1 MIRRTALV
9 ALLALALSASLR
21 AAPDAKPAVVTI
33 GDNERVV
40 HVVGSV
46 FTHSYYEPRLETLL
60 LRLGGARGLTFRQI
74 EVGGPVSVL
83 DDDFAA
89 KVLDLKPTLVVLQVG
104 TEVIMRQY
112 RRQTYDFITFPKAL
126 DPLVAKLRAAGCRVV
141 LCSATPVGNGSAPDK
156 LLPPNDGLKT
166 WTDAARDVAARHGA
180 IYADLFSAAL
190 AWPMIGNDPRSRYYY
205 PPEGHEKSWNL
216 LLSQVSFQPA
226 TPAATDIDAK
236 ALQGRA
242 SDGEIAGLKSDAGVL
257 AFTLKARSSGGAHTL
272 KVTGLP
278 PGAYQITAYGKPA
291 LKASADE
298 LAAGLDIGPL
308 LRTLGSAKELK
319 DESAA
324 GRAAFAAL
332 TAVRQYNLP
341 PWITLPDFD
350 RQKAAALAKAQDTLS
365 THDATAARLASPAPL
380 PITITPAK

>member
-1 MIRRTALV
+1 MTTRIALP
-9 ALLALALSASLR
+9 ALLALVLISSLR
-21 AAPDAKPAVVTI
+21 AAPDVKPAVVTI

-46 FTHSYYEPRLETLL
+46 FTHVYYEPRLETLL

-83 DDDFAA
+83 DDDLPA

-104 TEVIMRQY
+104 AEVIMRQY
-112 RRQTYDFITFPKAL
+112 RRQTYDFATFPKAL

-141 LCSATPVGNGSAPDK
+141 LCSATPVGNGSASDK
-156 LLPPNDGLKT
+156 LLSPNDGLKT
-166 WTDAARDVAARHGA
+166 WADAARDIAARHGA
-180 IYADLFSAAL
+180 VYADLFTAAL
-190 AWPMIGNDPRSRYYY
+190 TWPMIGNDPRSRYFY

-226 TPAATDIDAK
+226 TPAVTDIDAK
-236 ALQGRA
+236 TLQGR
-242 SDGEIAGLKSDAGVL
+242 SNDGEVADLKSDAGAL
-257 AFTLKARSSGGAHTL
+257 AFTLKARSSGVAHTL

-278 PGAYQITAYGKPA
+278 AGAYQLTANGKPA

-308 LRTLGSAKELK
+308 LRTLGSAKEMK

-332 TAVRQYNLP
+332 NAIQQYKLP
-341 PWITLPDFD
+341 PWITLADFD
-350 RQKAAALAKAQDTLS
+350 QQKASALAKARDTLS
-365 THDATAARLASPAPL
+365 AHDTASARLASPAPL
-380 PITITPAK
+380 PLTITPAK